1 VYRAAT
7 GFGLNAKEKKEAQ
20 LMFFKR
26 AVMMFSLSVMYAMLY
41 QDDEEYKKLPDYVKD
56 NHWLIPNPMSEKPPF
71 IKIPTPFEIGFLFKT
86 IPEALVRYFAGTST
100 GKEVLASYGA
110 GLLHNLPA
118 NGLPVPQ
125 AIKPVAENFINFS
138 FFTGRGIEGMSDQGL
153 PIAQRGQRASEFA
166 KILSSYGLDKIGQSP
181 ANIDNLIQGY
191 FAELGTFSTGLAS
204 SLLFLAQGK
213 EPPSKNIENMPFMK
227 SFLTDRNVVK
237 AISDFYELD
246 HNAKEV
252 ATYFNDLK
260 QSGMTEDI
268 QKLIDDPEKK
278 AQLMASPVFRKVSTQ
293 MATIRKAIKYY
304 KDNQDSGSADFRRD
318 KINEL
323 TEILGRVA
331 ESGYKIAE
339 ATGISR

>member
-1 VYRAAT
+1 
-7 GFGLNAKEKKEAQ
+7 
-20 LMFFKR
+20 
-26 AVMMFSLSVMYAMLY
+26 
-41 QDDEEYKKLPDYVKD
+41 
-56 NHWLIPNPMSEKPPF
+56 
-71 IKIPTPFEIGFLFKT
+71 
-86 IPEALVRYFAGTST
+86 VRYFAGTST

-213 EPPSKNIENMPFMK
+213 EPPAKNIENMPFMK

-237 AISDFYELD
+237 AISDFYDLD

-252 ATYFNDLK
+252 ATYFNNLK

-293 MATIRKAIKYY
+293 MATIRKAITYY
-304 KDNQDSGSADFRRD
+304 KDNQDSGSPDFRRE

-339 ATGISR
+339 ATGVSR